1 VAKMKTDG
9 EKKVSQKK
17 MVQAAL
23 DNCGAEAKP
32 GEMQNYIKDTFGTEL
47 APNIISNYKS
57 QIKREGRLPGGGGS
71 PSRKGGGGGGL
82 QMNDLKTIRSLVT
95 RLGVAQVKELI
106 DVVG

>member
-1 VAKMKTDG
+1 MAKAKEDG

-23 DNCGAEAKP
+23 DHCGTDAKP
-32 GEMQNYIKDTFGTEL
+32 GEMGDFIKSTFNIEL

-57 QIKREGRLPGGGGS
+57 QIKREGSLPSAGGAK
-71 PSRKGGGGGGL
+71 SRKAGGMDVVQDIMTL
-82 QMNDLKTIRSLVT
+82 RNLVD
-95 RLGVAQVKELI
+95 RLGAAQVKQLV